1 MIKKTQLSAFKGKI
15 PGMGDNLRRKGCRY
29 CKRHR
34 YRTVFTEHRTDEEV
48 SFSERADG
56 LPGDIPM
63 AVSSN
68 CTLLSG
74 AFFDTFMAMRP
85 EREEIPKGYLYGH
98 TAGKRG
104 NMETR
109 LAVIAIIV
117 ENRESAGA
125 LNELL
130 HEAGDY
136 IVGRMGVPYREKKIS
151 VISVIL
157 DAPQNVISTL
167 SGKLGML
174 PGVTSKT
181 VYSKAEKHTKA
192 EQG

>member
-1 MIKKTQLSAFKGKI
+1 
-15 PGMGDNLRRKGCRY
+15 
-29 CKRHR
+29 
-34 YRTVFTEHRTDEEV
+34 
-48 SFSERADG
+48 
-56 LPGDIPM
+56 
-63 AVSSN
+63 
-68 CTLLSG
+68 
-74 AFFDTFMAMRP
+74 
-85 EREEIPKGYLYGH
+85 
-98 TAGKRG
+98 
-104 NMETR
+104 METR

-117 ENRESAGA
+117 ENRDSVEA
-125 LNELL
+125 LNQLL

-136 IVGRMGVPYREKKIS
+136 IVGRMGVPYREKKVS